1 MPDYKSMYFKLFNK
15 VTDAIHILQKAQAEG
30 EDEYI
35 IREDKPILIP
45 LEVSPDDPFN
55 KDKDQ
60 E

>member
-15 VTDAIHILQKAQAEG
+15 VTDAICILQKAQADG

-35 IREDKPILIP
+35 ESKDKPILIS
-45 LEVSPDDPFN
+45 LETSSNDLFN